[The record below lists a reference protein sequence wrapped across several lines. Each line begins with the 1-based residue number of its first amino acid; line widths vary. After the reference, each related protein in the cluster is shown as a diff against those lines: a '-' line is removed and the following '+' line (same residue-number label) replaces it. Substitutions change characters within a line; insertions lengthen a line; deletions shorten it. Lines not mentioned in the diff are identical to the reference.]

1 MPGGTFVCRACGA
14 ETAVSEII
22 GRRDTCD
29 RCGADL
35 RSCIQCRHYD
45 TASSND
51 CREPQA
57 ELVADKEKANFCDY
71 YQPAR
76 ENLGGKDKNL
86 SRSDAEKKWEELFAK
101 K

>member
-1 MPGGTFVCRACGA
+1 MPRGTFVCRACGA
-14 ETAVSEII
+14 KTGVGEII

-35 RSCIQCRHYD
+35 HSCIQCRHYD
-45 TASSND
+45 TSYSND

-57 ELVADKEKANFCDY
+57 ELVTDKEKANFCDY
-71 YQPAR
+71 FQPAQS
-76 ENLGGKDKNL
+76 GPQTDDKNL
-86 SRSDAEKKWEELFAK
+86 SRSEAEKRWEELFAK